1 MKNYI
6 ILLIVFV
13 LLIFTR
19 IIIWKV
25 IKKVKR
31 EIAKEMR
38 DIDAFNADKIQQLDN
53 YEISLMEKKIAGGQ
67 YYRLELFLSIV
78 FWVLLGI
85 AVYIILFFL

>member
-31 EIAKEMR
+31 EIAKEMGGL
-38 DIDAFNADKIQQLDN
+38 DAFNADKIQQLDN
-53 YEISLMEKKIAGGQ
+53 YEIFLMEKKIAEGR
-67 YYRLELFLSIV
+67 YYRLELFLSIA
-78 FWVLLGI
+78 FWVLLAI